1 MLGIC
6 QNPFVFWRNPNGSR
20 QNPFDPRRGTMEFS
34 PVAMRVSLGINGIG
48 KKETNFEWGHSG
60 RVKGH

>member
-1 MLGIC
+1 
-6 QNPFVFWRNPNGSR
+6 
-20 QNPFDPRRGTMEFS
+20 MEFL

-48 KKETNFEWGHSG
+48 KKETNFEWRHSG